1 MVYRGFR
8 KRNETLMSV
17 MNTIVDLQKDYFLSG
32 LEKDLKPMRL
42 ADVAEKIQLDIS
54 TISRVTN
61 SKYVEANFGTFLL
74 KDFFF

>member
-61 SKYVEANFGTFLL
+61 SKYVEANFGTFY
-74 KDFFF
+74 